1 MTVDSGGVGQ
11 RLDQWLWFTRFA
23 KTRTLAQ
30 DFIERGKVR
39 VNANKVDKVSYWL
52 KAGDAIT
59 LSIGHT
65 VRVIKV
71 LGFGQRRG
79 PAKEASGLYE
89 ELTPRADETTSLR
102 SAGASEGMP
111 SCHSAPDGAF
121 RQPVSARPTKR
132 ERRVIVRV
140 KGRER

>member
-1 MTVDSGGVGQ
+1 MTAEGGDQGQ
-11 RLDQWLWFTRFA
+11 RLDQWLWFARFA

-39 VNANKVDKVSYWL
+39 VNANKVDKVSHCL

-65 VRVIKV
+65 IRVIKV

-79 PAKEASGLYE
+79 PATEAAALYE
-89 ELTPRADETTSLR
+89 ELTARADQTTSER
-102 SAGASEGMP
+102 SVGAPEGMP
-111 SCHSAPDGAF
+111 SRLSPAIGVF
-121 RQPVSARPTKR
+121 LQPASGRPTKR